1 MNRTIEIGG
10 NLPRR
15 ALVTGAFA
23 VAVVALAYGIMLPL
37 LPVMIGQVT
46 PAPGSSDIAWH
57 TSMLTGAFA
66 IAPLIAAGPWGL
78 LSDRFGRQPI
88 LIVGLLG
95 FSITFGATAFPPSL
109 LAFYALRL
117 LNGAFAAAILPTVL
131 AWVTDLEHDE
141 PRRARAFALVSAASS
156 VGLLAGPMLGGLA
169 ADLPP
174 LPIALGSLSAWRITT
189 FLGVAVLALG
199 AAVAIVFTDTD
210 GGLLASSS
218 AHLVREKEV
227 NRAVQVSF
235 ILLAATVAAGLGL
248 FEVGLAL
255 QSSALAVPPSVL
267 GFMFAG
273 CMVIMLLVQV
283 LAFSPWA
290 RPAVTQR
297 FISPAFLLLGLGL
310 ILILA
315 SSDKGGLV
323 LATAGVA
330 AAGGFLAPVLAYWLS
345 YGSGKRAGAHLGLE
359 SAAVSVG
366 QTLGSTGAAVL
377 IGSSVTG
384 VMWLGALTIG
394 AAAAGLALSIRLGR
408 SGGVAMAR
416 AAARDETMTGMQ

>member
-1 MNRTIEIGG
+1 MNRTIDIGG
-10 NLPRR
+10 HLSSR
-15 ALVTGAFA
+15 ALAPGAFA
-23 VAVVALAYGIMLPL
+23 VAVVALGYGIMLPL

-46 PAPGSSDIAWH
+46 AAPSASDIAWH
-57 TSMLTGAFA
+57 TSLLTGAFA

-78 LSDRFGRQPI
+78 LSDRFGRQPV

-109 LAFYALRL
+109 FAFYAMRL

-131 AWVTDLEHDE
+131 AWVTDLERGE
-141 PRRARAFALVSAASS
+141 SRRARAFALISAASS
-156 VGLLAGPMLGGLA
+156 VGLLAGPTVGGLA

-174 LPIALGSLSAWRITT
+174 LPIAFGALPAWRVVT

-199 AAVAIVFTDTD
+199 AAVAIVFTNPD

-218 AHLVREKEV
+218 AHPARGEEV
-227 NRAVQVSF
+227 NRAVQVSL
-235 ILLAATVAAGLGL
+235 ILLAAAVAAGLGL

-255 QSSALAVPPSVL
+255 QSRVLAMPPSVL
-267 GFMFAG
+267 GSMFAG
-273 CMVIMLLVQV
+273 CMAIMLLVQV

-290 RPAVTQR
+290 KPTVTQR

-330 AAGGFLAPVLAYWLS
+330 AAGGFLAPTLAYWLS

-359 SAAVSVG
+359 SAAVSAG

-384 VMWLGALTIG
+384 VVWLGALTIA
-394 AAAAGLALSIRLGR
+394 AAAAGLALSFHLGR
-408 SGGVAMAR
+408 SGRVAMAR
-416 AAARDETMTGMQ
+416 AVARDETTTGMQ